1 MAQSSPY
8 QVDLAPRAQRE
19 LRKLKRQPHL
29 LRALLERLQALA
41 DEPKP
46 ADAKKLKAPRNL
58 WRVVVKRDYRVI
70 YELEDAKLL
79 VLVVKIGD
87 RKDVYRDIED
97 L

>member
-19 LRKLKRQPHL
+19 LRKLKRQPRL
-29 LRALLERLQALA
+29 LRALLDCLQTLA
-41 DEPKP
+41 DEP
-46 ADAKKLKAPRNL
+46 DAKKLKAPRDL
-58 WRVVVKRDYRVI
+58 WRVVVKSDYRII
-70 YELEDAKLL
+70 YEIQDAKLI

-87 RKDVYRDIED
+87 RKDVYRGIED